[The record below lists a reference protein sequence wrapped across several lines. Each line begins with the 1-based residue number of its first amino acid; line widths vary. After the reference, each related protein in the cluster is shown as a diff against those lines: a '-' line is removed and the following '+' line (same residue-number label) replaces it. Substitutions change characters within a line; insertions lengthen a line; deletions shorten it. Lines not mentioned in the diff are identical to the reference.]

1 MPKEF
6 SHIKDIE
13 RYLLTLSKFSMVGAK
28 AANFSLKKVKNFLQ
42 ELGNPHKNF
51 PSIHVAG
58 TNGKGTVCHLLE
70 ATYRRAGYKTGL
82 FTSPHLISF
91 NERFRILGKPISD
104 KKLVAFFAQVSSLLD
119 TYNLTYFEL
128 STVIAFTLFDH
139 ELVDIA
145 IIETG
150 LGGRLDATNVLLPL
164 LSVITSISYD
174 HTDILGEDLASI
186 AWEKAG
192 IIKKKVPCIVGKV
205 PDEAYK
211 VIEERAIKQNA
222 PLFEAEQLNPS
233 FSKKNITLSEPNI
246 TLKTSFFEPVNAWN
260 VAMTYQSIQCLKD
273 QLPVSEEDFIAAVE
287 EFPGVPGRFE
297 RMHPTFAW
305 YFSGSHNLEGI
316 TSTIRTVKSFKN
328 KRKVIVMG
336 MMKDKISKEILDETL
351 GFADRFFY
359 KLEGDRA
366 ASLAGIPSHLHMKA
380 MNDGD
385 VEYMLSELKTSLV
398 IFTGSFYFYS
408 IVKDWMSRM

>member
-1 MPKEF
+1 M
-6 SHIKDIE
+6 
-13 RYLLTLSKFSMVGAK
+13 
-28 AANFSLKKVKNFLQ
+28 
-42 ELGNPHKNF
+42 
-51 PSIHVAG
+51 
-58 TNGKGTVCHLLE
+58 
-70 ATYRRAGYKTGL
+70 
-82 FTSPHLISF
+82 
-91 NERFRILGKPISD
+91 
-104 KKLVAFFAQVSSLLD
+104 
-119 TYNLTYFEL
+119 
-128 STVIAFTLFDH
+128 
-139 ELVDIA
+139 
-145 IIETG
+145 
-150 LGGRLDATNVLLPL
+150 GGRLDATNVLLPL

-174 HTDILGEDLASI
+174 HTDILGDDLASI

-205 PDEAYK
+205 PDEAFR
-211 VIEERAIKQNA
+211 VIEERAYKQNA

-260 VAMTYQSIQCLKD
+260 VAMTYQSIQCLKN
-273 QLPVSEEDFIAAVE
+273 QLPVSEEDFVAAIE

-351 GFADRFFY
+351 GFSDRFFY

>member
-6 SHIKDIE
+6 SHIKDVE
-13 RYLLTLSKFSMVGAK
+13 RYLFTLPKFSMVGAK
-28 AANFSLKKVKNFLQ
+28 AANFSLKKVKNFLL

-51 PSIHVAG
+51 PTIHVAG

-119 TYNLTYFEL
+119 TYKLTYFEL

-139 ELVDIA
+139 EFVDVA

-174 HTDILGEDLASI
+174 HTDILGDDLASI

-205 PDEAYK
+205 PDEAFR
-211 VIEERAIKQNA
+211 VIEERAFKQNA

-260 VAMTYQSIQCLKD
+260 VAMIYQSIQCLKD
-273 QLPVSEEDFIAAVE
+273 QFPVSEEDFVAAIE

-297 RMHPTFAW
+297 RMHPTFPW

-316 TSTIRTVKSFKN
+316 TSTIKTIKSFKN

-336 MMKDKISKEILDETL
+336 MMKDKISKEILDQTL
-351 GFADRFFY
+351 GFSDRFFY

-380 MNDGD
+380 MNEGD

-398 IFTGSFYFYS
+398 IFTGSFYFYP

>member
-6 SHIKDIE
+6 SHIKDVE
-13 RYLLTLSKFSMVGAK
+13 RYLFTLPKFSMVGAK
-28 AANFSLKKVKNFLQ
+28 AANFSLKKVKNFLL

-51 PSIHVAG
+51 PTIHVAG

-119 TYNLTYFEL
+119 TYKLTYFEL

-139 ELVDIA
+139 EFVDVA

-174 HTDILGEDLASI
+174 HTDILGDDLASI

-205 PDEAYK
+205 PDEAFR
-211 VIEERAIKQNA
+211 VIEERAYKQNA

-260 VAMTYQSIQCLKD
+260 VAMIYQSIQCLKD
-273 QLPVSEEDFIAAVE
+273 QFPVSEEDFVAAIE

-297 RMHPTFAW
+297 RMHPTFPW

-316 TSTIRTVKSFKN
+316 TSTIKTIKSFKN
-328 KRKVIVMG
+328 NRKVIVMG
-336 MMKDKISKEILDETL
+336 MMKDKISKEILDQTL
-351 GFADRFFY
+351 GFSDRFFY

-398 IFTGSFYFYS
+398 IFTGSFYFYP

>member
-6 SHIKDIE
+6 SHIKDVE
-13 RYLLTLSKFSMVGAK
+13 RYLFTLPKFSMVGAK
-28 AANFSLKKVKNFLQ
+28 AANFSLKKVKNFLL

-51 PSIHVAG
+51 PTIHVAG

-104 KKLVAFFAQVSSLLD
+104 RKLVAFFAQVSSLLD
-119 TYNLTYFEL
+119 TYKLTYFEL

-139 ELVDIA
+139 EFVDVA

-174 HTDILGEDLASI
+174 HTDILGDDLASI

-205 PDEAYK
+205 PDEAFR
-211 VIEERAIKQNA
+211 VIEERAYKQNA

-260 VAMTYQSIQCLKD
+260 VAMIYQSIQCLKD
-273 QLPVSEEDFIAAVE
+273 QFPVSEEDFVAAIE

-297 RMHPTFAW
+297 RMHPTFPW

-316 TSTIRTVKSFKN
+316 TSTIKTIKSFKN

-336 MMKDKISKEILDETL
+336 MMKDKISKEILDQTL
-351 GFADRFFY
+351 GFSDRFFY

-380 MNDGD
+380 MNEGD

-398 IFTGSFYFYS
+398 IFTGSFYFYP

>member
-6 SHIKDIE
+6 SHIKDVE
-13 RYLLTLSKFSMVGAK
+13 RYLFTLPKFSMVGAK
-28 AANFSLKKVKNFLQ
+28 AANFSLKKVKNFLL
-42 ELGNPHKNF
+42 ELGNPHKNL
-51 PSIHVAG
+51 PTIHVAG

-119 TYNLTYFEL
+119 TYKLTYFEL

-139 ELVDIA
+139 EFVDVA

-174 HTDILGEDLASI
+174 HTDILGDDLASI

-205 PDEAYK
+205 PDEAFR
-211 VIEERAIKQNA
+211 VIEERAYKQNA

-260 VAMTYQSIQCLKD
+260 VAMIYQSIQCLKD
-273 QLPVSEEDFIAAVE
+273 QFPVSEEDFVAAIE

-297 RMHPTFAW
+297 RMHPTFPW

-316 TSTIRTVKSFKN
+316 TSTIKTIKSFKN

-336 MMKDKISKEILDETL
+336 MMKDKISKEILDQTL
-351 GFADRFFY
+351 GFSDRFFY

-398 IFTGSFYFYS
+398 IFTGSFYFYP

>member
-6 SHIKDIE
+6 SHIKDVE
-13 RYLLTLSKFSMVGAK
+13 RYLRTLPKFSMVGAK
-28 AANFSLKKVKNFLQ
+28 AANFSLKKVKNFLL

-51 PSIHVAG
+51 PTIHVAG

-119 TYNLTYFEL
+119 TYKLTYFEL

-139 ELVDIA
+139 EFVDVA

-174 HTDILGEDLASI
+174 HTDILGDDLASI

-205 PDEAYK
+205 PDEAFR
-211 VIEERAIKQNA
+211 VIEERAYKQNA

-260 VAMTYQSIQCLKD
+260 VAMIYQSIQCLKD
-273 QLPVSEEDFIAAVE
+273 QFPVSEEDFVAAIE

-297 RMHPTFAW
+297 RMHPTFPW

-316 TSTIRTVKSFKN
+316 TSTIKTIKSFKN

-380 MNDGD
+380 MNEGD

-398 IFTGSFYFYS
+398 IFTGSFYFYP

>member
-6 SHIKDIE
+6 SHIKDVE
-13 RYLLTLSKFSMVGAK
+13 RYLRTLPKFSMVGAK
-28 AANFSLKKVKNFLQ
+28 AANFSLKKVKNFLL

-51 PSIHVAG
+51 PTIHVAG

-104 KKLVAFFAQVSSLLD
+104 KKLLAFFAQVSSLLD
-119 TYNLTYFEL
+119 TYKLTYFEL
-128 STVIAFTLFDH
+128 STAIAFTLFDH
-139 ELVDIA
+139 EFVDIA

-260 VAMTYQSIQCLKD
+260 VAMIYQSIQCLKD
-273 QLPVSEEDFIAAVE
+273 QFPVSEEDFVAAIE

-297 RMHPTFAW
+297 RMHPTYPW

-398 IFTGSFYFYS
+398 IFTGSFYFYP

>member
-6 SHIKDIE
+6 SHIKDVE
-13 RYLLTLSKFSMVGAK
+13 RYLFTLPKFSMVGAK
-28 AANFSLKKVKNFLQ
+28 AANFSLKKVKNFLL

-51 PSIHVAG
+51 PTIHVAG

-119 TYNLTYFEL
+119 TYKLTYFEL

-139 ELVDIA
+139 EFVDVA

-174 HTDILGEDLASI
+174 HTDILGDDLASI

-205 PDEAYK
+205 PDEAFR
-211 VIEERAIKQNA
+211 VIEERAYKQNA

-260 VAMTYQSIQCLKD
+260 VAMIYQSIQCLKD
-273 QLPVSEEDFIAAVE
+273 QFPVSEEDFVAAIE

-297 RMHPTFAW
+297 RMHPTFPW

-316 TSTIRTVKSFKN
+316 TSTIKTIKSFKN

-336 MMKDKISKEILDETL
+336 MMKDKISKEILDQTL
-351 GFADRFFY
+351 GFSDRFFY

-380 MNDGD
+380 MNEGD

-398 IFTGSFYFYS
+398 IFTGSFYFYP

>member
-1 MPKEF
+1 
-6 SHIKDIE
+6 
-13 RYLLTLSKFSMVGAK
+13 MVGAK
-28 AANFSLKKVKNFLQ
+28 AANFSLKKVKNFLL

-51 PSIHVAG
+51 PTIHVAG

-119 TYNLTYFEL
+119 TYKLTYFEL

-139 ELVDIA
+139 EFVDVA

-174 HTDILGEDLASI
+174 HTDILGDDLASI

-205 PDEAYK
+205 PDEAFR
-211 VIEERAIKQNA
+211 VIEERAYKQNA

-260 VAMTYQSIQCLKD
+260 VAMIYQSIQCLKD
-273 QLPVSEEDFIAAVE
+273 QFPVSEEDFVAAIE

-297 RMHPTFAW
+297 RMHPTFSW

-316 TSTIRTVKSFKN
+316 TSTIKTIKSFKN

-336 MMKDKISKEILDETL
+336 MMKDKISKEILDQTL
-351 GFADRFFY
+351 GFSDRFFY

-398 IFTGSFYFYS
+398 IFTGSFYFYP

>member
-6 SHIKDIE
+6 SHIKDVE
-13 RYLLTLSKFSMVGAK
+13 RYLLTLPKFSMVGAK

-104 KKLVAFFAQVSSLLD
+104 KKLLAFFAQVSSLLD

-139 ELVDIA
+139 EFVDIA

-174 HTDILGEDLASI
+174 HTDILGENLASI

-205 PDEAYK
+205 PDE
-211 VIEERAIKQNA
+211 R
-222 PLFEAEQLNPS
+222 L
-233 FSKKNITLSEPNI
+233 
-246 TLKTSFFEPVNAWN
+246 
-260 VAMTYQSIQCLKD
+260 
-273 QLPVSEEDFIAAVE
+273 
-287 EFPGVPGRFE
+287 
-297 RMHPTFAW
+297 
-305 YFSGSHNLEGI
+305 
-316 TSTIRTVKSFKN
+316 
-328 KRKVIVMG
+328 
-336 MMKDKISKEILDETL
+336 
-351 GFADRFFY
+351 
-359 KLEGDRA
+359 
-366 ASLAGIPSHLHMKA
+366 
-380 MNDGD
+380 
-385 VEYMLSELKTSLV
+385 SLV
-398 IFTGSFYFYS
+398 NI
-408 IVKDWMSRM
+408 I

>member
-6 SHIKDIE
+6 SHIKDVE
-13 RYLLTLSKFSMVGAK
+13 RYLFTLPKFSMVGAK
-28 AANFSLKKVKNFLQ
+28 AANFSLKKVKNFLL

-51 PSIHVAG
+51 PTIHVAG

-119 TYNLTYFEL
+119 TYKLTYFEL

-139 ELVDIA
+139 EFVDVA

-174 HTDILGEDLASI
+174 HTDILGDDLASI

-205 PDEAYK
+205 PDEAFR
-211 VIEERAIKQNA
+211 VIEERAYKQNA

-260 VAMTYQSIQCLKD
+260 VAMIYQSIQCLKD
-273 QLPVSEEDFIAAVE
+273 QFPVSEEDFVAAIE

-297 RMHPTFAW
+297 RMHPSFPW

-316 TSTIRTVKSFKN
+316 TSTIKTIKSFKN

-336 MMKDKISKEILDETL
+336 MMKDKISKEILDQTL
-351 GFADRFFY
+351 GFSDRFFY

-398 IFTGSFYFYS
+398 IFTGSFYFYP

>member
-6 SHIKDIE
+6 SHIKDVE
-13 RYLLTLSKFSMVGAK
+13 RYLFTLPKFSMVGAK
-28 AANFSLKKVKNFLQ
+28 AANFSLKKVKNFLL
-42 ELGNPHKNF
+42 ELGNPHKNL
-51 PSIHVAG
+51 PTIHVAG

-91 NERFRILGKPISD
+91 NERFRIFGKPISD

-119 TYNLTYFEL
+119 TYKLTYFEL

-139 ELVDIA
+139 EFVDVA

-174 HTDILGEDLASI
+174 HTDILGDDLASI

-205 PDEAYK
+205 PDEAFR
-211 VIEERAIKQNA
+211 VIEERAYKQNA

-260 VAMTYQSIQCLKD
+260 VAMIYQSIQCLKD
-273 QLPVSEEDFIAAVE
+273 QFPVSEEDFVAAIE

-297 RMHPTFAW
+297 RMHPTFPW

-316 TSTIRTVKSFKN
+316 TSTIKTIKSFKN

-336 MMKDKISKEILDETL
+336 MMKDKISKEILDQTL
-351 GFADRFFY
+351 GFSDRFFY

-398 IFTGSFYFYS
+398 IFTGSFYFYP

>member
-6 SHIKDIE
+6 RHIHE
-13 RYLLTLSKFSMVGAK
+13 VETYLNTLPKFGLVGAK
-28 AANFSLKKVKNFLQ
+28 AASFSLKKVKSFLKD
-42 ELGNPHKNF
+42 LGNPHKNF

-91 NERFRILGKPISD
+91 NERFRILGKPVSD

-119 TYNLTYFEL
+119 SYKLTYFEL
-128 STVIAFTLFDH
+128 STVIAFTIFDH
-139 ELVDIA
+139 EFIDIA

-150 LGGRLDATNVLLPL
+150 LGGRLDATNVLLPD
-164 LSVITSISYD
+164 LSIITSISFD

-192 IIKKKVPCIVGKV
+192 IIKKETPCIVGNI
-205 PDEAYK
+205 PAEAHK
-211 VIEERAIKQNA
+211 VITERADKQHA
-222 PLFEAEQLNPS
+222 PLFDAKQLEPS
-233 FSKKNITLSEPNI
+233 FSRKNITLKKPNI

-260 VAMTYQSIQCLKD
+260 VAMIYQSTQCLRD
-273 QLPVSEEDFIAAVE
+273 QFPVSDEDFKAAIE
-287 EFPGVPGRFE
+287 EFPGAPGRFE
-297 RMHPTFAW
+297 RVHSTYAW

-316 TSTIRTVKSFKN
+316 TSTISTVKALKN
-328 KRKVIVMG
+328 KRKVVVMG
-336 MMKDKISKEILDETL
+336 MMNDKISKEIIDQTL
-351 GFADRFFY
+351 GFADRYFY

-366 ASLAGIPSHLHMKA
+366 ASLAGIPSHLYMKA

-398 IFTGSFYFYS
+398 IFTGSFYFYAT
-408 IVKDWMSRM
+408 VKDWMRRI